1 MENFMIASSNVE
13 RILTRQLA
21 RELTKEELNKISGG
35 DLEDGSTFTAN
46 SCTVGNDVDGTCD

>member
-1 MENFMIASSNVE
+1 MIASSNVE